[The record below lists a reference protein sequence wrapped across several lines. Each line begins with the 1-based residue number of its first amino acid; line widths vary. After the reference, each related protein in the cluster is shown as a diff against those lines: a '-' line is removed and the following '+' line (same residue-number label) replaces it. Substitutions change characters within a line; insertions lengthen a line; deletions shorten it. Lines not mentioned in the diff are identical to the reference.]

1 MRHGF
6 FIRVLGPGGR
16 FLTPTLFKGG
26 LRGHS
31 PLIFKGGLRGVK
43 GFTLIEVL
51 LALVILSVALIGLA
65 GLMATAI
72 KSNALGKNTTF
83 ASNLAQ
89 ERLEALKMT
98 AAVNFDGAA
107 LGDPVAS
114 SNPLTGA
121 NPDSAEDYGAISGY
135 SSFRREVHITNGAGG
150 TVNSKDVAVRVVW
163 RDALGTHSTVLRT
176 TMAR

>member
-6 FIRVLGPGGR
+6 FTRVPSRGNRPSA
-16 FLTPTLFKGG
+16 PPG
-26 LRGHS
+26 LRCSRG
-31 PLIFKGGLRGVK
+31 KG

-72 KSNALGKNTTF
+72 KSNALGKNATY

-89 ERLEALKMT
+89 ERLEALKLSAT
-98 AAVNFDGAA
+98 VDFDGAA
-107 LGDPVAS
+107 LTDTVAA

-121 NPDSAEDYGAISGY
+121 NPDSAEDYGAIAGY
-135 SSFRREVHITNGAGG
+135 STFRREVYITNGAGP
-150 TVNSKDVAVRVVW
+150 TVNSKDVAVRVLW